1 MVIQI
6 ERKGNDSLYPMKMRP
21 VFRHGV
27 ETPWGGEGLRK
38 LFCKAIPD
46 DLTGESLEVSAL
58 PGMSSMV
65 ENGDL
70 SGWTLEAVYEKYR
83 GALTGLTDDAA
94 FPLLVKLLDAR
105 EMLSV
110 QVHPGDAYAAE
121 HHGKLGKT
129 EAWVVLDA
137 PPGAKL
143 VSGLKEG
150 ADLRSAVQDG
160 TLEDALNWLPVSAGD
175 VLYIPHGLVHALGGG
190 IRVYEIQQSSDV
202 TYRLWDWNRVGPDG
216 KKRALHL
223 EDALN
228 VARPLPGSPLVG
240 ASQDVPGGRE
250 TLYICDGNFEL
261 WRLDMAGRMALEAGR
276 MRLLTA
282 LGRCVVGWDG
292 GTLALAAGD
301 TVVIPAVCDAW
312 LEGNATAILSSTC
325 DRDRAAARFG
335 DRVLDVAGF
344 KERNQ

>member
-1 MVIQI
+1 MVIWK
-6 ERKGNDSLYPMKMRP
+6 ERKGNDILYPMKMRP
-21 VFRHGV
+21 YFRHGV
-27 ETPWGGEGLRK
+27 ETPWGGDGLRK
-38 LFCKAIPD
+38 LFSKAIPD
-46 DLTGESLEVSAL
+46 ELTGESLEVSAL
-58 PGMSSMV
+58 PGMPSTV
-65 ENGDL
+65 ENGEL
-70 SGWTLEAVYEKYR
+70 TGWTLEAVYEKYR
-83 GALTGLTDDAA
+83 GALTGMTDDAA

-110 QVHPGDAYAAE
+110 QVHPGDEYAAAR
-121 HHGKLGKT
+121 HGKLGKT
-129 EAWVVLDA
+129 EAWVILDA

-143 VSGLKEG
+143 VLGLKEG
-150 ADLRSAVQDG
+150 ADLRSAVQRG
-160 TLEDALNWLPVSAGD
+160 ALEEALHWLPVSAGD

-216 KKRALHL
+216 RKRALHL

-228 VARPLPGSPLVG
+228 VARPLPGSPLGG
-240 ASQDVPGGRE
+240 ASLDVPGGRE

-261 WRLDMAGRMALEAGR
+261 WRLDAAGRMVLEAGR

-292 GTLALAAGD
+292 GAIALGAGD

-312 LEGNATAILSSTC
+312 LEGNLTAILSTTC
-325 DRDRAAARFG
+325 DCERAAQRLG
-335 DRVLDVAGF
+335 DRIRQVVGF
-344 KERNQ
+344 EGA